1 MITKNNL
8 IVQKRIIALSILS
21 AIYLIASS
29 ENTFA
34 QATTDITSFD
44 LTQVEAGWK
53 AINTEFVAVILKVFK
68 GILFAFMVW
77 EIAEGWLHK
86 NLNTKWMHVIG
97 IGLFLGLLNM
107 LPTIYKW
114 ITGYS
119 ATN

>member
-8 IVQKRIIALSILS
+8 VIQKQIIALSIMS
-21 AIYLIASS
+21 AICLIASA
-29 ENTFA
+29 NNIYA
-34 QATTDITSFD
+34 QDVTSFD
-44 LTQVEAGWK
+44 LTQVEAGWR

-68 GILFAFMVW
+68 GILFAYMVW

-86 NLNTKWMHVIG
+86 NLNTKWMSVIG